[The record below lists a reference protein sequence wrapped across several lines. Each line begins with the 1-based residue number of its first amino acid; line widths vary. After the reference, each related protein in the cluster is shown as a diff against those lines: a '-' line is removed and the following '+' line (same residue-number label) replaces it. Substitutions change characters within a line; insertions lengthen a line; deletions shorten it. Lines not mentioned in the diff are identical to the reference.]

1 MAIMDITHIKG
12 YKAHTEDKV
21 GRVNMIKDA
30 ETRLGL
36 ILKALGDEFSQA
48 YCSNADA
55 TEEELDNLLQRIHQV
70 EVAKDRLKESSMWA
84 CRSVFNPEEKY

>member
-1 MAIMDITHIKG
+1 MAIMDIQG

-48 YCSNADA
+48 YCSNEDA
-55 TEEELDNLLQRIHQV
+55 SEEELDNLLQRIHQV

-84 CRSVFNPEEKY
+84 CRSVFAPEEKY